1 MVVALIKSLSKGW
14 SMMEKDILKLVEEH
28 ELELLELEVL
38 GKPTVID
45 KNTEDAIRNIAIKT
59 AKEAI
64 DDDYCVL
71 VNVKS
76 KDKNDTSIYII
87 NKYGITYIGNIK

>member
-1 MVVALIKSLSKGW
+1 
-14 SMMEKDILKLVEEH
+14 MEKDILKLVEEH

-38 GKPTVID
+38 GKSTVID

-87 NKYGITYIGNIK
+87 NK